1 MKLKLAQIV
10 ESKDALSNLL
20 NERLSIKAA
29 YALQRNVQKLNPEL
43 ETYEKSR
50 VELIKNKHG
59 VMQEDGNYAVKKENA
74 PAFIEDLNELLSVE
88 VDVDIHKVN
97 LSELKEISAA
107 DLLILEWMFTDDLA
121 VEEKKPARKP
131 RKKSN

>member
-20 NERLSIKAA
+20 NERLSVKVS

-97 LSELKEISAA
+97 LSEI
-107 DLLILEWMFTDDLA
+107 
-121 VEEKKPARKP
+121 
-131 RKKSN
+131 KKSMVRFTYIRMDV